1 MTENLF
7 RQDEFFAMLYWQ
19 KQSQNKPVIILSTFC
34 GAFDVLHRKKEDKV
48 VPAMVDIWE
57 VLTHL
62 IVMYSYA
69 FDQKSKSWSKNVVFN
84 LLTRLLMNSY
94 MLYKLTVVHPKT
106 RLEFIKNVHWSLTI
120 KKLRLSVLLTSLL
133 SRYYK
138 YTWEKKKRT
147 A

>member
-1 MTENLF
+1 MGGFNSSD
-7 RQDEFFAMLYWQ
+7 R
-19 KQSQNKPVIILSTFC
+19 
-34 GAFDVLHRKKEDKV
+34 
-48 VPAMVDIWE
+48 
-57 VLTHL
+57 
-62 IVMYSYA
+62 VMYSYA